1 MLDAKK
7 DTEVDEDVLIRAVQ
21 AGDLAEFESLIHR
34 HGSHLRA
41 FVAMRL
47 PVAHL
52 IDELAH
58 ETFVFAYRH
67 ITDFEVGTDFGKWL
81 RAIAFN
87 LIRQETLKHQR
98 VAKNNERYLEYCL
111 VQSSARTV
119 RVEDPV
125 IVHLEECLETLPDAQ
140 RSLLG
145 MKYRLSQSSREMAQA
160 LGQSEA
166 WVRTTL
172 CRVRSALRECIDAK
186 IAAATPAN

>member
-1 MLDAKK
+1 MS
-7 DTEVDEDVLIRAVQ
+7 DTREDDLIRAVQ
-21 AGDLAEFESLIHR
+21 AGRLEAFEELIHR

-52 IDELAH
+52 IDEIAH

-67 ITDFEVGTDFGKWL
+67 LDAFEAGTDFGKWL

-87 LIRQETLKHQR
+87 LVRQETLKHQR
-98 VAKNNERYLEYCL
+98 VAKNQERYLEHCL
-111 VQSSARTV
+111 LQSSGKVGFRA
-119 RVEDPV
+119 EDPV
-125 IVHLEECLETLPDAQ
+125 IAYLEECVDALPDGQ
-140 RSLLG
+140 RSLLR
-145 MKYRLSQSSREMAQA
+145 MKYRLSQSSREIAQA

-186 IAAATPAN
+186 AEVAG